1 MNSPSY
7 LNVKR
12 ERDHN
17 NNLIDENNKITDKL
31 NEDYYLIYNNINLL
45 NAYAHYI
52 CTHTEQPLNEIFIYL
67 VITNKNNYNDYQ
79 KILNNLFLPYN
90 NAKSKLTI
98 LLNNVHLFT
107 SKENNILS
115 DEYKEKIAPI
125 ENIDISK
132 LNEYKWSSIKQ
143 ILFILSDSSLLSEY
157 VLNNAN
163 TPDFCSIVD
172 YSSKKEKTNSI
183 VDDLLKEDYVSI
195 DYLEKEL
202 SKETVDTLKDKIG
215 TIDSKETIDDLLALY
230 HKEEDEKSIS
240 EEEESEKEEKDNEDL
255 IEEIDIEEDVKEE
268 NPSEEEK
275 EPSSQKESEHKE
287 ESQQSSPE
295 DKKPKK
301 NITKR
306 LKVASD
312 FSYRNVIMDYSYTV
326 LPYDTFFSS
335 SFHSVCHSFH
345 LLPQADKKLPD
356 FDEPDLIHN
365 TMQTSLKISN
375 NIYLAPDFSQYS
387 MCLFDYKTDKRLIGS
402 FPYDIYLSEYNIHSL
417 TEMQKHYYVAE
428 YISNIFNIRLKELKE
443 QSQIK
448 IATKDIYEINHYS
461 CKFLFVQELPSSQN
475 KILDKSLIE
484 CFIHFYH
491 TITKGD
497 SILYDIEEFNGVL
510 YELYSSTKAKDKIN
524 FYYQHKCND
533 LCHKLGLIHPSDYK
547 KGQSV
552 IEDFYIDST
561 QTNKNN
567 IKVCD
572 VCRTLFVSTA
582 KEEHCDECKKK
593 IEESV
598 EKIYC
603 PKCHELFDYSHY
615 YYITR
620 KENLPSFCEKCNNN

>member
-7 LNVKR
+7 LNLKR
-12 ERDHN
+12 EREDN

-52 CTHTEQPLNEIFIYL
+52 CSHTEQPINEIFIYL
-67 VITNKNNYNDYQ
+67 VITNKNNYIDYQ
-79 KILNNLFLPYN
+79 QILNNLFLPYN
-90 NAKSKLTI
+90 NKNKLTI

-107 SKENNILS
+107 SNENNILS
-115 DEYKEKIAPI
+115 DEYKEKIVPI

-132 LNEYKWSSIKQ
+132 FNEYKWSSIKQ
-143 ILFILSDSSLLSEY
+143 LLFILSDSSLLTEY
-157 VLNNAN
+157 LLNNAN
-163 TPDFCSIVD
+163 TPDCCTIVD
-172 YSSKKEKTNSI
+172 YSTKKEKAKKI
-183 VDDLLKEDYVSI
+183 IDDLLKEDYVSL
-195 DYLEKEL
+195 DYIEKEL
-202 SKETVDTLKDKIG
+202 SKETVETLKDKIG
-215 TIDSKETIDDLLALY
+215 TTDSTVTYESFLAEY
-230 HKEEDEKSIS
+230 HKEEDDKSID
-240 EEEESEKEEKDNEDL
+240 EEEESEKEDKDNEEL

-268 NPSEEEK
+268 NDNPSEEEK
-275 EPSSQKESEHKE
+275 EPSSQNESDKEE
-287 ESQQSSPE
+287 ESQPSE
-295 DKKPKK
+295 GKKPKK

-306 LKVASD
+306 LKVVID
-312 FSYRNVIMDYSYTV
+312 FSYRNVIMDYSYTL

-345 LLPQADKKLPD
+345 LLPQANKTLPD

-365 TMQTSLKISN
+365 TLQTSLKISN
-375 NIYLAPDFSQYS
+375 NIYLAQDFSKYS
-387 MCLFDYKTDKRLIGS
+387 MCLFDYKTDKRLIGT

-417 TEMQKHYYVAE
+417 TEMQKHYYIAE
-428 YISNIFNIRLKELKE
+428 YISNIFNIRLNELNE
-443 QSQIK
+443 ESQIK
-448 IATKDIYEINHYS
+448 IATKDIYENNHYN
-461 CKFLFVQELPSSQN
+461 CKFLFVQEIPSTQN

-497 SILYDIEEFNGVL
+497 SILYDVEEFNGVL
-510 YELYSSTKAKDKIN
+510 YSLSSSNKLKDKIN

-533 LCHKLGLIHPSDYK
+533 LCHKLGLIHPSDYN

-552 IEDFYIDST
+552 NEDFYIDST
-561 QTNKNN
+561 QNNKNN

-572 VCRTLFVSTA
+572 VCRKLFVSTG
-582 KEEHCDECKKK
+582 KEEQCDECKMK

-598 EKIYC
+598 QKIYC